1 MYHLFDT
8 LTVIHKYKRL
18 YEKRCQGLMR
28 KYDLKIA
35 DIDVLHFVSR
45 GGEKNLAKDIV
56 DEGMSKA
63 NVSKAVEHL
72 HQKGYVALYEDKEDR
87 RCVHIQP
94 TDSAEPIL
102 AELEGIRRE
111 MAEALAKGITTEDKE
126 AAVRVL
132 QQMHRNMSKEL
143 IELENSNMSGIKGGQ
158 I

>member
-18 YEKRCQGLMR
+18 YEKRCQGLMK

-35 DIDVLHFVSR
+35 DIDVLHFVSQA
-45 GGEKNLAKDIV
+45 GGKNLAKDIV

-94 TDSAEPIL
+94 TKSAEPIVI
-102 AELEGIRRE
+102 EIEGIRRE
-111 MAEALAKGITTEDKE
+111 MASALAMGITKEDKE
-126 AAVRVL
+126 ATFRVMKQL
-132 QQMHRNMSKEL
+132 HQNMSQEL
-143 IELENSNMSGIKGGQ
+143 IELEKAENE
-158 I
+158 